1 MDISTFTP
9 RNYRINN
16 VTLNW
21 AKLSKSV
28 SPFGV
33 PQYELQIETADKT
46 LADELKANHF
56 NVKESATKTFT
67 VSLKRKANKQDG
79 SDNGAPT
86 VFDAA
91 ANPITDVSKLGNGSV
106 GNVIVY
112 QMYYKNAGR
121 EGISNSLTS
130 IQVSEFK
137 EYTGSA
143 MFEPI
148 TNIDTPTADA
158 KPQQLDLEPAVDSP
172 F

>member
-1 MDISTFTP
+1 MTDLSTFKP

-21 AKLSKSV
+21 AKLGTPV
-28 SPFGV
+28 IPFGV
-33 PQYELQIETADKT
+33 PQYELQIETTDKT
-46 LADELKANHF
+46 IADELKANHF
-56 NVKESATKTFT
+56 NVKENAVNKSFT
-67 VSLKRKANKQDG
+67 VSLKRKALRQDG
-79 SDNGAPT
+79 SDNGKPT

-91 ANPITDVSKLGNGSV
+91 ALPVADVTKIGNGSI
-106 GNVIVY
+106 GNVVVY

-130 IQVSEFK
+130 IQIVDLK
-137 EYTGSA
+137 EYSGST

-148 TNIDTPTADA
+148 VNIDTPSTKSDEL
-158 KPQQLDLEPAVDSP
+158 PLDNLASNP